1 MDEKNIQRY
10 SIKKI
15 YETVTIFYLGG
26 ISNLLSRRSL
36 TMKLNTG
43 ILSILKEFIKFLLLK
58 LLGQKSFIKLFIFL
72 NMIK

>member
-1 MDEKNIQRY
+1 MRENIKKY

-26 ISNLLSRRSL
+26 ISNLPSKRSL

-43 ILSILKEFIKFLLLK
+43 ILSILKEFIKFLLIK
-58 LLGQKSFIKLFIFL
+58 LLGRKSFIKLFIFL